1 MKNKKLIMSTTIAL
15 GIMSMSAKVT
25 HFDYSNYEFKY
36 TDGGIEKTAKLTDE
50 ATTTNHMIA
59 LLKAVYTDPTIPDT
73 WYGYDYNGSQL
84 GKIEYNLFASIAPWI
99 KGANETYSDPYD
111 DGMTLLLVQM
121 KDGWY

>member
-1 MKNKKLIMSTTIAL
+1 MKNKKLIISTTIAL

-25 HFDYSNYEFKY
+25 HFDYSNYEFNY

-50 ATTTNHMIA
+50 ATTTSHMIA
-59 LLKAVYTDPTIPDT
+59 LLKAVYTDPTIPGT
-73 WYGYDYNGSQL
+73 WWGYDYNDTQLRQLNYDDYANRGTPWGKGSE
-84 GKIEYNLFASIAPWI
+84 I
-99 KGANETYSDPYD
+99 YSNPDE

>member
-1 MKNKKLIMSTTIAL
+1 MSTTIAL

-50 ATTTNHMIA
+50 ATTTSHMIA
-59 LLKAVYTDPTIPDT
+59 LLKA
-73 WYGYDYNGSQL
+73 L

>member
-1 MKNKKLIMSTTIAL
+1 
-15 GIMSMSAKVT
+15 
-25 HFDYSNYEFKY
+25 
-36 TDGGIEKTAKLTDE
+36 
-50 ATTTNHMIA
+50 MIA